1 MNTRYQPILVCL
13 KALIWAVACCA
24 IAGLSTNCHGQEK
37 VDFAHDVLPV
47 LASKCAK
54 CHANGVYK
62 GDLSLETREQLVD
75 SGAVEI
81 GSAEESDLTA
91 RITSTD
97 PDFQMPPEGARL
109 TPLEVASISRWI
121 DEGLVWPEEL
131 TLKKKTF
138 QRSLA
143 LNTIQPRS
151 SASGAEHPIDRLLEQ
166 YYRDN
171 SVTPP
176 PQLDNRQFF
185 RRAKLDLLGQ
195 LPTAAELKQLPTLAQ
210 ANERQSLRDKLVD
223 ELLARDVD
231 YADHWI
237 SFWNDL
243 LRNDYEGTGYIDGG
257 RQQITKW
264 LHRSLVENKPY
275 DQFVRELINPSEESA
290 GFSAGIKW
298 RGRVNASQIEPLQFS
313 QNISQVFLGINMKC
327 ASCHDSFIDEWKLE
341 DAYGLAA
348 IISDEP
354 LEIHRCDVPTGK
366 MAASKFVF
374 PNLGQID
381 QATSKQERLAQLA
394 ALMTTKDNGRFAR
407 TIVNR
412 LWHRLLG
419 RGLVHP
425 VDVMANQAWSEPLL
439 DFLAADFVASGYDIK
454 HTLRLIATSTVYQS
468 QSVSLPLGDSSESF
482 VFHGVQPKRMTAEQ
496 FVDGIWQL
504 TGSGPNKI
512 DAEIE
517 SVDQESAQPAGEDS
531 SLETPQRPTARASLV
546 KSDPLMRSLGRP
558 NREQVVTTRP
568 AELSTLQALDL
579 SNGEEL
585 TTWLH
590 QGAVQWLAL
599 KEQHSWSNE
608 TLVEHVFIGAL
619 SREPTAGEKAL
630 LELNASDL
638 QESVE
643 DLLWVVTMLPEFQ
656 FVR

>member
-1 MNTRYQPILVCL
+1 MDYRFRTISVCL
-13 KALIWAVACCA
+13 RALCWAVACWA
-24 IAGLSTNCHGQEK
+24 IAGLSINCHGQEK

-47 LASKCAK
+47 LAAKCSK

-62 GDLSLETREQLVD
+62 GDLSLETRQQLVD
-75 SGAVEI
+75 SGAVEV
-81 GSAEESDLTA
+81 GSADESDLVA
-91 RITSTD
+91 RITSTV
-97 PDFQMPPEGARL
+97 PDYQMPPEGDRL
-109 TPLEVASISRWI
+109 TAQEVAAIRHWI
-121 DEGLVWPEEL
+121 DEGLVWPDEL

-143 LNTIQPRS
+143 LNPVQLPPSETRS
-151 SASGAEHPIDRLLEQ
+151 EHPIDRLLEQ
-166 YYRDN
+166 YFNEN
-171 SVTPP
+171 SVALPP
-176 PQLDNRQFF
+176 LLNDHQFF

-195 LPTAAELKQLPTLAQ
+195 LPTAAELERLPHIAE
-210 ANERQSLRDKLVD
+210 AGESRAARAKLVD
-223 ELLARDVD
+223 ELLARDFD
-231 YADHWI
+231 YANHWI

-264 LHRSLVENKPY
+264 LHRSLVDNKPY
-275 DQFVRELINPSEESA
+275 DQFVRELINPTEESA

-327 ASCHDSFIDEWKLE
+327 ASCHDSFIDDWKLA

-348 IISDEP
+348 VIADEP
-354 LEIHRCDVPTGK
+354 LEMHRCDVPTGK
-366 MAASKFVF
+366 MATSKFVF
-374 PNLGQID
+374 PSLGQID

-394 ALMTTKDNGRFAR
+394 VLMTTKDNGRFAR
-407 TIVNR
+407 TLVNR
-412 LWHRLLG
+412 LWHRLMG

-468 QSVSLPLGDSSESF
+468 QAVSLPPGDIPESF
-482 VFHGVQPKRMTAEQ
+482 VFRGVQSKRMTAEQ
-496 FVDGIWQL
+496 FVDGVWQL
-504 TGSGPNKI
+504 TGSGPSAI
-512 DAEIE
+512 DAELE
-517 SVDQESAQPAGEDS
+517 LGDEKQQPPGNSSQETRDRPAV
-531 SLETPQRPTARASLV
+531 RAALV

-579 SNGEEL
+579 SNGDEL
-585 TTWLH
+585 TAWLH
-590 QGAVQWLAL
+590 QGAAQWIAM
-599 KEQHSWSNE
+599 KDKNSWSNE
-608 TLVEHVFIGAL
+608 TLINNIFIAAL
-619 SREPTAGEKAL
+619 SREPTASEMAL
-630 LELNASDL
+630 LELKADDL

-643 DLLWVVTMLPEFQ
+643 DVLWVVTMLPEFQ